1 VALSNELLLYLE
13 MERIMLDLD
22 DRGEPLADRVR
33 GLMDP
38 LWHSLSKDEHE
49 FLDNRE

>member
-33 GLMDP
+33 DLMDP
-38 LWHSLSKDEHE
+38 RWYSLSKDKHE
-49 FLDNRE
+49 FLDSRE